1 MTVNTK
7 HNPLYYLVTTLLLT
21 GAAGVMTA
29 CNNVLD
35 VQRPTLITEEQIARD
50 PALLDAIAQGAIEPF
65 RNEYAWIA
73 HAGGGQSDEALLT
86 HGWSP
91 WNEYDDRNVTPGGGA
106 YDGISYP
113 FLQQARQSTLIVVDR
128 LKSVLAEKAATSP
141 AYARANAYAG
151 YSSLLAADHLCSIV
165 IDKVA
170 HTPDQIRQQAIAL
183 FQAAVTAGTT
193 ANAADVVNLANV
205 GLARAYLGM
214 NDKTNAILYG
224 KKVPTDFTAYV
235 GYLSD
240 PDFGHWTIYNIYNRV
255 AGMRSPAE
263 FTMGYS
269 DEMYGTLRDLRVPF
283 ETDST
288 RTMFDSRP
296 ARRKSHLIY
305 EPESFSHWTPGGKKI
320 MAEDAGI
327 RFASGLEAQYIV
339 AEASLNGGVGGMTTG
354 EVLAFI
360 NSRRAVGAGGANPFV
375 GTDLFGELRNQ
386 RKMDFMLAGF
396 RMPDLLRYERFYGLD
411 LWPKGQMEGFVDRDW
426 VQLYG
431 TSKCWPVGSSER
443 VN

>member
-1 MTVNTK
+1 MIGNWK
-7 HNPLYYLVTTLLLT
+7 YNPLRFVVTSLV
-21 GAAGVMTA
+21 AATVLSAISA

-65 RNEYAWIA
+65 RNEYAWVA

-106 YDGISYP
+106 YDGITYP
-113 FLQQARQSTLIVVDR
+113 FLQQARQATLIVVDR
-128 LKSVLAEKAATSP
+128 LKSVLGAKAATSP

-170 HTPDQIRQQAIAL
+170 HTPDQIRQQAILL
-183 FQAAVTAGTT
+183 FQEAATAGTT
-193 ANAADVVNLANV
+193 ANAPDVVKLANV

-214 NDKTNAILYG
+214 NDKNNAITYA

-283 ETDST
+283 ETDSM

-296 ARRKSHLIY
+296 ARRQSHLIY

-327 RFASGLEAQYIV
+327 RFASGLEAQYII
-339 AEASLNGGVGGMTTG
+339 AEASLNGGTGGMTNA

-360 NSRRAVGAGGANPFV
+360 NSRRAVGAGAANPYT

-396 RMPDLLRYERFYGLD
+396 RMPDLLRYERFYGMD
-411 LWPKGQMEGFVDRDW
+411 LWPKGQMEGFVDHDW

-431 TSKCWPVGSSER
+431 NSKCWPVGASER